1 MPWVQHVLAHRKGL
15 WTLETSKAILQAFS
29 RIPGRTSE
37 QSERLVWT
45 RTRELHRC
53 PAESGNWTLDPWEL
67 VKTRPSLPSKFPR
80 RNQFI
85 DTEGQV
91 RNLRVAH
98 KDTIAALLS
107 VTWPP
112 HICRS
117 HTQCQEVGLETY
129 YKLKCSWGP
138 SVVTDVR
145 TISSSCVT
153 LTAILNIFTWFA
165 NEPKLVHLS
174 ACGAAFKGVWTST
187 ELMQRWQIYAG
198 RKADFYISIMC
209 PAFEFN
215 DSTEG
220 WRAGSFSSNGCGLAD
235 GQNPASSTGLHQHL
249 EQSARRQ
256 MSWQIYELAY

>member
-1 MPWVQHVLAHRKGL
+1 MYRANSLLDRSRSNSCCLQSFFVPWVQHVLAHRKGL

-153 LTAILNIFTWFA
+153 LTADFKHFHMVCKWTKTGPF
-165 NEPKLVHLS
+165 VH
-174 ACGAAFKGVWTST
+174 VW
-187 ELMQRWQIYAG
+187 
-198 RKADFYISIMC
+198 C
-209 PAFEFN
+209 
-215 DSTEG
+215 
-220 WRAGSFSSNGCGLAD
+220 CV
-235 GQNPASSTGLHQHL
+235 
-249 EQSARRQ
+249 
-256 MSWQIYELAY
+256 